1 MQFVWLF
8 SLLRK
13 EEGVGSEVLKP
24 LTLRAAARELGVTHR
39 TLGIWIST
47 GEGPRAFRYTHP
59 TGRVTVRI
67 NPADWRAFMQKHLRG
82 GR

>member
-1 MQFVWLF
+1 M
-8 SLLRK
+8 SST
-13 EEGVGSEVLKP
+13 ETKP
-24 LTLRAAARELGVTHR
+24 LTLRAAAREIGVTHR
-39 TLGIWIST
+39 TLGIWISN

-67 NPADWRAFMQKHLRG
+67 NAGDWQAFKVKHLRG